1 MKKNRTG
8 TKKFPALILFLLGF
22 LAGNLIPNII
32 WKAKWQQK
40 TWASVY
46 FLSTF
51 AGKNTGNIEY
61 LKEILKYRGVFYLL
75 NIICGFSI
83 FGAPLAVITLLGSG
97 LYAGMIMTVSIL
109 EFGFAGGVIGMG
121 LFAAAIFI
129 LHSGLALFYGTGME
143 DIIRNM
149 EKQRSDFRRSQYL
162 S

>member
-75 NIICGFSI
+75 NIICGFSV
-83 FGAPLAVITLLGSG
+83 FGAPLRP
-97 LYAGMIMTVSIL
+97 
-109 EFGFAGGVIGMG
+109 
-121 LFAAAIFI
+121 AAAHVETENTGQADAEGS
-129 LHSGLALFYGTGME
+129 LTERNTENVKLLRGLRRTALLVLPAALPGM
-143 DIIRNM
+143 N
-149 EKQRSDFRRSQYL
+149 L
-162 S
+162 

>member
-75 NIICGFSI
+75 NIICGFSV
-83 FGAPLAVITLLGSG
+83 FGAPLANPNSSIETVIIIPAYNPDPRSVITASG
-97 LYAGMIMTVSIL
+97 APKTENPQI
-109 EFGFAGGVIGMG
+109 
-121 LFAAAIFI
+121 IFN
-129 LHSGLALFYGTGME
+129 
-143 DIIRNM
+143 R
-149 EKQRSDFRRSQYL
+149 
-162 S
+162 